1 MAGRPAKVIVDPDVP
16 ADTAALLRDNRKL
29 LLRVLAGWVPEHKHR
44 AAPVIGRMVRLAAIV
59 TALAAAVYGLAL
71 FVAERYTPF
80 AVIMT
85 GSALLTV
92 GVLLRPRPDAE
103 VERRHALERDVYE
116 AAVRNEGRYVLRDRL
131 DEPAR
136 SLMARAQTAIDQ
148 VMGSSVN
155 AEGLLDDVRNGVMLP
170 AQEWEIARLLAKLSG
185 LRAEHQEV
193 VSEGVT
199 PEVAAVASPLA
210 HALDS
215 SQRAVL
221 ARVEALERYAGH
233 VADAERA
240 FRARNQIERL
250 SAKLPRYEEL
260 LAESGAAGSAIP
272 ELGRLSD
279 DADRLEQA
287 LRDSVSSAHEAF
299 RYLAPGKPGEPGEPG
314 A

>member
-1 MAGRPAKVIVDPDVP
+1 MPGRHAKVIVEPAVPQDV
-16 ADTAALLRDNRKL
+16 ADLLRDNRKL
-29 LLRVLAGWVPEHKHR
+29 LLRIRSGWAPAHGRHLGVPGRLTGPVAGRV
-44 AAPVIGRMVRLAAIV
+44 ARLAATV

-71 FVAERYTPF
+71 FLSERYTPF
-80 AVIMT
+80 VVIMT
-85 GSALLTV
+85 GSALLMV
-92 GVLLRPRPDAE
+92 SVLLRPIPDAAAK
-103 VERRHALERDVYE
+103 RRRALEREVYE
-116 AAVRNEGRYVLRDRL
+116 AARRHEGRFVVRDGL

-136 SLMARAQTAIDQ
+136 TLMSRAQAAIEQ
-148 VMGSSVN
+148 VMDSSVH

-170 AQEWEIARLLAKLSG
+170 AQEWEIARLLAKLSE
-185 LRAEHQEV
+185 LRAEHLEV

-199 PEVAAVASPLA
+199 PEVAAVAEPLA

-240 FRARNQIERL
+240 YRARNQIERL

-260 LAESGAAGSAIP
+260 LAESGADGSAVP
-272 ELGRLSD
+272 ELSRLSD

-287 LRDSVSSAHEAF
+287 LRDSVSSAHDAF
-299 RYLAPGKPGEPGEPG
+299 RHLRS
-314 A
+314 